1 MIVRFLKDK
10 DAQTY
15 VGLPAPPNLFF
26 NCNAAWSSLLP
37 FVRVQENG
45 SQNDKL
51 MRKAGWDS

>member
-1 MIVRFLKDK
+1 MAGGMMIVRFLKDK

-45 SQNDKL
+45 S
-51 MRKAGWDS
+51 